1 MIARQLL
8 RAALLAPL
16 ALLFVCLYA
25 GVVLLDW
32 ASRSDEPNRPAE
44 KEQHP

>member
-1 MIARQLL
+1 MSARRTL
-8 RAALLAPL
+8 RAALLA
-16 ALLFVCLYA
+16 LLVIPFVLIYA

-44 KEQHP
+44 KEQP